1 MKKEKNIVKAHI
13 KSREGEFGVVEIVKQ
28 NGNNDIQAIYQD
40 KLCTGMINSINGE
53 YYIDDEYGIIGIYRV
68 TARER
73 VQFRVDDEFYE
84 YKKGMIEK
92 EPMEIFSKSSEIH
105 AYTEIKE
112 CLLDGDMDFIED
124 AEYECLIRPDNII
137 QEMYQYYL
145 DNETASVSSYDQ
157 TKELIT
163 NFNDRYNRYVEISV
177 KNSQVVANNN
187 GSIMIQMPSES
198 KYKDYCFY
206 VEEIGVYEIDEEA
219 TTFELNTYNKVTL
232 KGIDKPISLSTKEL
246 QAELNLTISKDCIEL

>member
-1 MKKEKNIVKAHI
+1 MNKEKNIVKAHI

-53 YYIDDEYGIIGIYRV
+53 YYIDDKYGVIEIIKL
-68 TARER
+68 TAREKIQNR
-73 VQFRVDDEFYE
+73 VESEFDEYMNE
-84 YKKGMIEK
+84 MIEK
-92 EPMEIFSKSSEIH
+92 DPMEIFSKSSEIH

-124 AEYECLIRPDNII
+124 SEYECLMRSENVI
-137 QEMYQYYL
+137 QVIYQYYL
-145 DNETASVSSYDQ
+145 DNETASVSSYDE

-163 NFNDRYNRYVEISV
+163 NFNDRYNRYEEIEV
-177 KNSQVVANNN
+177 KNSQVVSNNN
-187 GSIMIQMPSES
+187 GNVMIQMPSES

-232 KGIDKPISLSTKEL
+232 KGIDKPISLSTKDL
-246 QAELNLTISKDCIEL
+246 QAEFNLTISKDCIEL